1 MLIKTIKRLVLSVSI
16 FASLFA
22 GALNTQAN
30 EEADFEV
37 IMLGVGSPP
46 PLMNR
51 FGAGTL
57 VKAGGKYL
65 LIDCGR
71 GVTQRLWQVGVPLG
85 RIDGLFVT
93 HLHSDH
99 VIGIPDLLLTGW
111 LSSPFGGRKGNLNV
125 WGPEGTKS
133 MMHHIRLAYKG
144 DIDIRVEDQGFS
156 LDGVTPNAVD
166 IEAGLIY
173 DEDGVQVTAIVVNHG
188 EFIKPAYGYRV
199 DYDGRSVVIS
209 GDTKYYPPLAEA
221 AKGTDLF
228 IHAVGAAK
236 PELLASRES
245 WRVILDHHTEP
256 EDVGRIFDQAQ
267 PKMAALYHYVTL
279 TNGQIKPPS
288 LSEISTRLKT
298 TYSGPLTMG
307 ADLTRFVIGKEKVT
321 VIPPE

>member
-1 MLIKTIKRLVLSVSI
+1 MLIKTLKRLALSVTLL
-16 FASLFA
+16 ASLLLGSLSA
-22 GALNTQAN
+22 SAN
-30 EEADFEV
+30 QETDFEV

-57 VKAGGKYL
+57 IKAGDKYL
-65 LIDCGR
+65 LVDCGR
-71 GVTQRLWQVGVPLG
+71 GVTQRLWQLGVPLG
-85 RIDGLFVT
+85 RVDGLFVT

-111 LSSPFGGRKGNLNV
+111 LSSPFGGRKGNFNV

-133 MMHHIRLAYKG
+133 MMHHIRLAYQG
-144 DIDIRVEDQGFS
+144 DVDIRVKDQGFS

-166 IEAGLIY
+166 IEAGVVY
-173 DEDGVQVTAIVVNHG
+173 DQGGVKVTAIVVNHG

-236 PELLASRES
+236 PELLASRDS

-288 LSEISTRLKT
+288 LDEISTRLKT

>member
-1 MLIKTIKRLVLSVSI
+1 MLIKTLKPLLVSVTLLTSLLSG
-16 FASLFA
+16 SLNA
-22 GALNTQAN
+22 QTS

-46 PLMNR
+46 PFMNR

-57 VKAGGKYL
+57 IKANGKYL

-71 GVTQRLWQVGVPLG
+71 GVTQRLWQLRVPLG
-85 RIDGLFVT
+85 KVDALFVT

-99 VIGIPDLLLTGW
+99 VVGIPDLLMTGW
-111 LSSPFGGRKGNLNV
+111 LSSPFGGRKGSFNV
-125 WGPEGTKS
+125 YGPEGTAS
-133 MMHHIRLAYKG
+133 MMHHIRMAYQG
-144 DIDIRVEDQGFS
+144 DVDIRVKDQGFT
-156 LDGVTPNAVD
+156 LDGVTPD
-166 IEAGLIY
+166 TLEFEAGLIY
-173 DEDGVQVTAIVVNHG
+173 EEDGVRVTAIEVNHG
-188 EFIKPAYGYRV
+188 EFIKPAFGFRV

-221 AKGTDLF
+221 ATGTDLF

-236 PELLASRES
+236 PELLASARP

-267 PKMAALYHYVTL
+267 PKMGALYHYVTL
-279 TNGQIKPPS
+279 TNGTIKPPT
-288 LSEISTRLKT
+288 LGEIETRLKT
-298 TYSGPLTMG
+298 TYDGPLTMG
-307 ADLTRFVIGKEKVT
+307 ADLTRFVIGKDGVT